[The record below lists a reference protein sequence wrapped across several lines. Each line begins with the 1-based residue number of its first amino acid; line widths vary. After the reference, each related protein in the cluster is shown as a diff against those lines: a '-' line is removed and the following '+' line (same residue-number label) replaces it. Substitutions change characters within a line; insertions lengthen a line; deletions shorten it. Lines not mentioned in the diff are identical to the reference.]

1 MDLDNAKLKVASTL
15 WGLLSSTRAK
25 NSKYVVVV
33 SGQQKSLRC
42 EKIFYLIILYCL
54 DFYNELSE
62 ELKYKIQ
69 EIVNE
74 LEEPDENFKDIEI
87 NGSVETI
94 EIPEEYQCLG
104 ITVLEYFLENLDTVL
119 DECKSECYCQH
130 NIINCFVTF
139 MVAVNLLTNH
149 REKEGKLLMK
159 FVEGQINNIYREGVE
174 YSGAFTLTED
184 QELYAFIKCT
194 YDKCYVDTIN
204 STSMFELF
212 APNSFNLQV
221 KEGELY
227 GNKQES

>member
-15 WGLLSSTRAK
+15 WGLLSSTQAQ
-25 NSKYVVVV
+25 NSKYVVSV

-87 NGSVETI
+87 NGSIETI

-130 NIINCFVTF
+130 NVINCFVTF
-139 MVAVNLLTNH
+139 MIAVNLLTNH

-159 FVEGQINNIYREGVE
+159 FVEGQISNIYREGVE

-184 QELYAFIKCT
+184 QELYRDIKCPVE
-194 YDKCYVDTIN
+194 KCYVDTDN
-204 STSMFELF
+204 ADTMFEF
-212 APNSFNLQV
+212 FTPTSFNL
-221 KEGELY
+221 EIENCELY
-227 GNKQES
+227 GNK